1 MSPIPVII
9 DTDVALDDYMA
20 ILYLLMNPNVQVIG
34 ITTTG
39 VGAAHL
45 KAGTTNVLKLLELA
59 GQPNIPV
66 AMGTSAP
73 LQYSN
78 VFPGAWRSLVDNLYD
93 IPLPTP
99 SATPV
104 SQSAEGWLT
113 STILNPDLPA
123 ASILSIGGGTNFG
136 TVLPKIMS
144 QVTPGQTI
152 GTFVMMGG
160 ALNVPGNVNAF
171 NPDYNNT
178 VAEWNIFIDPQG
190 AQNVLQSGLPITLV
204 PLDASNQVPLDT
216 NFYQALMAA
225 IVDAQGSQIARQ
237 VSTFI
242 FAGLSTQLGT
252 IVQSGVNGY
261 YFWDPLAALVLA
273 DTSGSIVQKTQPT
286 PLQVQTQLVE
296 GDDTSGSLVQG
307 NGGATINV
315 ALTVDAALA
324 QQSFLST
331 IAGISQDQA
340 AAYLGRG

>member
-1 MSPIPVII
+1 MAPLPIII

-20 ILYLLMNPNVQVIG
+20 ILYLLMNPDVQVLG

-45 KAGTTNVLKLLELA
+45 TAGTTNVLKLLELA

-66 AMGTSAP
+66 AMGTSSP

-78 VFPGAWRSLVDNLYD
+78 VFPGSWRSLVDSLYD

-99 SATPV
+99 SITPV
-104 SQSAEGWLT
+104 SQTAEEWLT
-113 STILNPDLPA
+113 STILGAGTAL
-123 ASILSIGGGTNFG
+123 SILSIGGGTNLG
-136 TVLPKIMS
+136 TALPKIPQS
-144 QVTPGQTI
+144 VLRQGVGNL
-152 GTFVMMGG
+152 VMMGG

-190 AQNVLQSGLPITLV
+190 AQNVLQSGLPITLI

-216 NFYQALMAA
+216 SFYQALMAA
-225 IVDAQGSQIARQ
+225 VVDAQGSQIARQ
-237 VSTFI
+237 VSAFL

-261 YFWDPLAALVLA
+261 FFWDPLAALALA
-273 DTSGSIVQKTQPT
+273 DTSGSIVQTKPIQ
-286 PLQVQTQLVE
+286 LLVQTQLDE
-296 GDDTSGSLVQG
+296 GADTSGSLIQG
-307 NGGATINV
+307 SGALIDV
-315 ALTVDAALA
+315 ALTADASLA
-324 QQSFLST
+324 RSTFLST

-340 AAYLGRG
+340 AAYLSRPR